1 MDQATTDALNNL
13 NASIDAATTRV
24 QATQN
29 EVKDLRDTV
38 AKLQA
43 QIDAGNADPA
53 LVDALNAAKARLDQ
67 LDVNNDTP
75 LPDNPEPLAAKQHA
89 AAKH

>member
-1 MDQATTDALNNL
+1 MDQATQDALNNL

-24 QATQN
+24 QATQA

-53 LVDALNAAKARLDQ
+53 LVDALTNDRILRTCDSARPARTTLASGV
-67 LDVNNDTP
+67 LARHGGTP
-75 LPDNPEPLAAKQHA
+75 ARR
-89 AAKH
+89 

>member
-53 LVDALNAAKARLDQ
+53 LVDALNTAKARLDQ
-67 LDVNNDTP
+67 LDVNNDAP

>member
-67 LDVNNDTP
+67 LDVNNDAP
-75 LPDNPEPLAAKQHA
+75 LPDNPPPLAAKQHT

>member
-1 MDQATTDALNNL
+1 MDQATQDALNNL

-24 QATQN
+24 QATQA

-67 LDVNNDTP
+67 LDVNNDAPLPEDVTP
-75 LPDNPEPLAAKQHA
+75 LAVAKP
-89 AAKH
+89 